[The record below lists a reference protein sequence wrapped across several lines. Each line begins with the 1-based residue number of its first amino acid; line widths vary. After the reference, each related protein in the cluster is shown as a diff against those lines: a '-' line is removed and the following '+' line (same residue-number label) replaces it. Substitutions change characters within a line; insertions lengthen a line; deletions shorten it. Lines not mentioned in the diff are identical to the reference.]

1 MPVSQRFVLATVLL
15 LFLLQ
20 SLLLVSASIID
31 NEEDDLE
38 GLEELLAVDQEEE
51 QEKGGGGGGG
61 IQNKLSEAEILR
73 RAQKIVVELSNENAE
88 KVALSNAAVL
98 LLGYAPWCPRS
109 AELMPKF
116 AEAATALREMGS
128 NLVVAK
134 LDAERHEKAAKLLG
148 IKGFPTILLFIDGSP
163 LAYRGGFTKEEIVIW
178 VKKKTGA
185 PVIRLSSLDA
195 AEEFLRWHQIFIMG
209 YFENY
214 EGPEYDEFLKAAI
227 TDNEIQFVETIDST
241 IARLLFPD
249 VELDKKFIGLV
260 KSEPERF
267 EKFDDNFEEHRIL
280 QFIEYNKFPLVTE
293 LTELNSARV
302 YSSAIKLQVFIF
314 STPEVVDG
322 LRPLIQDVAKSYKR
336 NIMFIYVDN
345 AQDNLAK
352 PFMTLYGLE
361 SEEPIVT
368 AFDNRIGSKY
378 LLEADLA
385 QSTLEEFCNRFL
397 HGTLLPYFKSEP
409 IPSEKAMVEKVVGKT
424 FSASVLESVESVF
437 LEVYTPWCMD
447 CDATSKQVQ
456 KLAEHF
462 KGLEDLKFARIDAS
476 LNEHPKLEI
485 NNYPTLLLYPA
496 GDKSKPIKVSKKS
509 SLKDF
514 IAFVKKH
521 AKADEDRG
529 ILEKEEKKQEL

>member
-20 SLLLVSASIID
+20 SLLRVSASIID

-38 GLEELLAVDQEEE
+38 GLEELLAVDQEED
-51 QEKGGGGGGG
+51 QEKGAGGG

-88 KVALSNAAVL
+88 KVVLSNAAVL

-314 STPEVVDG
+314 STPEDFDG

-529 ILEKEEKKQEL
+529 ILDEKEEKKQEL